1 MFRFMR
7 KSEKVKRYL
16 LIFFLGI
23 VSVGMVLVLA
33 PLPSGDTGRM
43 ESNNLAVI
51 GGRKITTQD
60 LDQTIRKQLQR
71 SQYGYNAAIAS
82 IMAPQ
87 FLDEMIQEEATRLE
101 AKKLGLEASPEEVL
115 RAAQATPGLYEN
127 GAFIGREQF
136 ERVSGMSLDQFEA
149 QLGESVV
156 SEKLKAIV
164 TDGVQVA
171 PAEVRAEF
179 IKRNTKAKIESVVVD
194 PSQFIKDVKITP
206 EALDAFFK
214 KDAARY
220 KLPEQ
225 RRVRYVLVDTARIQ
239 AQAKV
244 TDDDIK
250 NYYGSHLSD
259 YRVPDRVHVAHIL
272 LKTTGKTPAEITTIE
287 STARDVLN
295 QAKSGKDLADLAKR
309 YSEDSTAQKGG
320 DIGWI
325 VRGQTVKEFETA
337 AFSLRPGQISDLIK
351 TMYGIHIIKV
361 LDKQT
366 AHLQTLDEVKE
377 DIRTE
382 LGKQKL
388 ANAQQAV
395 ADYLGAKFKA
405 SPKDFEGVARKEGL
419 EVKETPPF
427 KFKETLPDFGNS
439 EAFANLAFQ
448 LRTGEVGQPITV
460 PKGLAII
467 QVTEIVP
474 EHQAKL
480 DEVRAMVEQDYR
492 NEQSKVLAAEKAREL
507 ADKAKSQDFKATAKA
522 LGLTV
527 KESNDFAQQ
536 DNVENVGSGS
546 ALSAAFTLAPGQ
558 TSDVITSGA
567 NQIVFR
573 VLTHTPANEADL
585 PRQQDQIAEELV
597 NQKRDLAFQIYRRN
611 LKQQLIRSGELKI
624 NDTAFKQYQS
634 NLQRES

>member
-16 LIFFLGI
+16 LILFLGI

-43 ESNNLAVI
+43 ESNSLAEI

-60 LDQTIRKQLQR
+60 LDQTIRNQLQR

-87 FLDEMIQEEATRLE
+87 FLDEMIQQEATRLQ
-101 AKKLGLEASPEEVL
+101 AKKLGIQASPEEVL
-115 RAAQATPGLYEN
+115 RAAQTTPGLYDN

-136 ERVSGMSLDQFEA
+136 ERIAGMTVDQFEN
-149 QLGESVV
+149 QLRDSIV
-156 SEKLKAIV
+156 SDKLKAIV
-164 TDGVQVA
+164 TDGVQV
-171 PAEVRAEF
+171 PPVEVRNEF
-179 IKRNTKAKIESVVVD
+179 IKRNTRAKIEYVVLD
-194 PSQFIKDVKITP
+194 PSQFIKDVKIAP
-206 EALDAFFK
+206 DALDAFFK
-214 KDAARY
+214 KAAAPY

-239 AQAKV
+239 AQVKL

-250 NYYGSHLSD
+250 NYYGSHLAD
-259 YRVPDRVHVAHIL
+259 YRVPDRVKVAHIL
-272 LKTTGKTPAEITTIE
+272 FKTTGKTPAEINTLE
-287 STARDVLN
+287 STARDVLS
-295 QAKSGKDLADLAKR
+295 QAKSGKDFAELAKR
-309 YSEDSTAQKGG
+309 YSEDSSAQKGG
-320 DIGWI
+320 DIDWI

-351 TMYGIHIIKV
+351 TTYGIHIVKV
-361 LDKQT
+361 LDKQG
-366 AHLQTLDEVKE
+366 AHLQTLDEVKN
-377 DIRTE
+377 DIRSE
-382 LGKQKL
+382 LERAKL
-388 ANAQQAV
+388 AQAQQAL
-395 ADYLGAKFKA
+395 ADDLGRKFNA
-405 SPKDFEGVARKEGL
+405 SPKDFEGVARTAGL
-419 EVKETPPF
+419 EVKETPLF

-439 EAFANLAFQ
+439 EAFANLSFQ

-467 QVTEIVP
+467 QLTEIVP

-480 DEVRAMVEQDYR
+480 DEVRATVEQDYR
-492 NEQSKVLAAEKAREL
+492 NAQSKVLAAEKARQV
-507 ADKAKSQDFKATAKA
+507 ADKAKSQDFKAAAKA

-527 KESNDFAQQ
+527 KESNDFTQQ

-546 ALSAAFTLAPGQ
+546 TLSAAFTLAPGQ

-585 PRQQDQIAEELV
+585 PSQQDQIAEELV

-611 LKQQLIRSGELKI
+611 LKLQLIRSGELKI
-624 NDTAFKQYQS
+624 NNAAMKQFQS